1 MLDFNG
7 GLAIQD
13 RRHNLV
19 WLSMPSKNACK
30 PMLQILN
37 SGNLVVKDDCNGYL
51 WESFDYPSDTLLP
64 GMKIGWDCKTGP
76 NRVMTSW
83 KNSDDPQSGDFSFGL
98 DTPRLPQLVLERSS
112 IRESRWGPWDGA
124 RFSGTYALW
133 TNPVFQP
140 VFFTNS
146 DGVHFTYNALNNCD
160 AYGSCGPYGICY
172 VGEQNCECL
181 KGFTFNLSG
190 GWTDWTAGC
199 NRNFELKCDSDE
211 FVEFKGL
218 KLPDNGTV
226 WANLGYNECEK
237 NCLQECSCMAYTYLD
252 VYANGTSACVVWLND
267 LFDMQN
273 FPQGGDDLHI
283 RMARAELELIAS
295 SLLEKNQN
303 LFSIIISSTAAGI
316 VLLGFLMAW
325 CVFKGRQG
333 PENCELH
340 SSGRSNGSQEENL
353 EFRLYD
359 ICIIS
364 AATNNFSIDNKIG
377 QDEARKR
384 LLSWAKRFDI
394 ILGVAKGLVY
404 LHDDSGLKIVHRDLK
419 AGNILLDGEMNPKI
433 SDFGLAKILGEEE
446 QPQEE
451 NMRVHGTQ

>member
-1 MLDFNG
+1 
-7 GLAIQD
+7 
-13 RRHNLV
+13 
-19 WLSMPSKNACK
+19 
-30 PMLQILN
+30 
-37 SGNLVVKDDCNGYL
+37 
-51 WESFDYPSDTLLP
+51 
-64 GMKIGWDCKTGP
+64 MKIGWDCKTGQ

-146 DGVHFTYNALNNCD
+146 DGVHFTYNALNKSVLIRLAVTPLGKVQFLTWKNYSKEWVPIVTLNKDSCD

-172 VGEQNCECL
+172 VGELNCECL

-199 NRNFELKCDSDE
+199 KRNFELKCDSDG

-226 WANLGYNECEK
+226 WENLGYNECEK

-283 RMARAELELIAS
+283 RMARAEL
-295 SLLEKNQN
+295 
-303 LFSIIISSTAAGI
+303 G
-316 VLLGFLMAW
+316 MY
-325 CVFKGRQG
+325 R
-333 PENCELH
+333 
-340 SSGRSNGSQEENL
+340 
-353 EFRLYD
+353 
-359 ICIIS
+359 
-364 AATNNFSIDNKIG
+364 
-377 QDEARKR
+377 
-384 LLSWAKRFDI
+384 
-394 ILGVAKGLVY
+394 
-404 LHDDSGLKIVHRDLK
+404 
-419 AGNILLDGEMNPKI
+419 
-433 SDFGLAKILGEEE
+433 
-446 QPQEE
+446 
-451 NMRVHGTQ
+451 